1 MKGYFRGIF
10 GFSDDN
16 WVIAPSVSA
25 LQDMLL
31 TIEEYCQSHNLRL
44 STDPDPNLSKTKCIA
59 FQRKPQV
66 LPSVYL
72 CGNPLPWVD
81 RIKHLGTTISSG
93 KIKSEQDIM
102 QKRAR
107 FIEKCNNIS
116 QEFPYAHPVTKVKL
130 NTIYNSHFY
139 GSSLWDF
146 SCESFQ
152 KFESSYNRSVKI
164 MYNLPYETHRNLI
177 EPLSNLGFK
186 KHVMKKYLGFTS
198 RLETSSKPVLRQLLD
213 TVKSDVRTTTGHNLR
228 SMMLLSG
235 LSNINELKTSL
246 IDSSDY
252 NTLGENDEW
261 RIGVI
266 SDIVDIR
273 NGDGDLGQEEW
284 SSEELDRILRY
295 ACTS

>member
-1 MKGYFRGIF
+1 MLVKGYFRGIF

-116 QEFPYAHPVTKVKL
+116 QEFHYAHPVTKVKL

-139 GSSLWDF
+139 GSSL
-146 SCESFQ
+146 
-152 KFESSYNRSVKI
+152 
-164 MYNLPYETHRNLI
+164 
-177 EPLSNLGFK
+177 
-186 KHVMKKYLGFTS
+186 
-198 RLETSSKPVLRQLLD
+198 
-213 TVKSDVRTTTGHNLR
+213 
-228 SMMLLSG
+228 
-235 LSNINELKTSL
+235 
-246 IDSSDY
+246 
-252 NTLGENDEW
+252 
-261 RIGVI
+261 
-266 SDIVDIR
+266 
-273 NGDGDLGQEEW
+273 
-284 SSEELDRILRY
+284 
-295 ACTS
+295 